1 MTDEELRYFENIL
14 EKGGDFCK
22 TLIDNSIGA
31 VHLAISYS
39 KNVARATL
47 ELDDWMNPQ

>member
-22 TLIDNSIGA
+22 TLIDDPIGA
-31 VHLAISYS
+31 VHSYS

-47 ELDDWMNPQ
+47 ELDDRMNPQ

>member
-1 MTDEELRYFENIL
+1 M

-22 TLIDNSIGA
+22 TLIDDPDRVFHI
-31 VHLAISYS
+31 AISYS

-47 ELDDWMNPQ
+47 ELDDWMIPQ

>member
-22 TLIDNSIGA
+22 TLIDPIGA
-31 VHLAISYS
+31 VHIA
-39 KNVARATL
+39 
-47 ELDDWMNPQ
+47 